1 MKKKLIIF
9 VSILAVLAAGAY
21 LGRGLWA
28 GRPASGRQAPANK
41 KSETIYTCA
50 MHPQII
56 RHHPGKC
63 PICGMP
69 LVKKVIPAAGK
80 PEAGQ
85 PAGAGQPAPGMGNI
99 TSVALDPRERMLAN
113 VATSPVREETL
124 SQEMDTVGTIAVD
137 ERNIRKISAR
147 YAGRIEKLDVNVT
160 GQYVRK
166 GQELFTIYSPEIVAT
181 QKEYLVAKASEKRLL
196 SSDFKEV
203 ASGTKGVLDAARTR
217 MKLWGMT
224 GAQIARL
231 DKTGR
236 VSDSISVFSPVSGT
250 VTEISARQGDYVS
263 EGAEVFTVSNLS
275 RVWMEADIYE
285 YQLSKARTGSRVEVT
300 TDAWPGRTFT
310 GRISFIEPSVN
321 PQTRTIRVRA
331 DLYNPRGLLK
341 PNMFVAAKIFS
352 PPVRGVFVPSSAV
365 LYTGNGN
372 VAWVEESPGVF
383 TMRSVTVGISSG
395 DNFQILAG
403 LKPGEQVV
411 TQGGF
416 LIDSDAQ
423 LRASASGGMA
433 TGGGAMANMPGMN
446 MSGAGQGKTP
456 SRPPTPAPPA
466 QKKQTMP
473 GMNM

>member
-1 MKKKLIIF
+1 MKTKIIVLI
-9 VSILAVLAAGAY
+9 VILVVLAAGAY

-28 GRPASGRQAPANK
+28 GRPAAGRPATGSPASGGAAANK
-41 KSETIYTCA
+41 KCETIYTCA

-56 RHHPGKC
+56 RHHPGNC

-69 LVKKVIPAAGK
+69 LIKKVIPAAGRS
-80 PEAGQ
+80 EAGRSAAVIANVSGMQ
-85 PAGAGQPAPGMGNI
+85 GMGNI
-99 TSVALDPRERMLAN
+99 SSVALDPRERMLAN
-113 VATSPVREETL
+113 VATSPVRKETM

-137 ERNIRKISAR
+137 EQGIRKISAR

-166 GQELFTIYSPEIVAT
+166 GQELFTIYSPEMVAT
-181 QKEYLVAKASEKRLL
+181 ENEYLIAKASEKRLS

-203 ASGTKGVLDAARTR
+203 ASGTEGVLKAARTR

-231 DKTGR
+231 DRTGR
-236 VSDSISVFSPVSGT
+236 VSDTVSVFSPVSGT
-250 VTEISARQGDYVS
+250 VTNISARQGDYVS
-263 EGAEVFTVSNLS
+263 EGTEVFTVSDLS

-285 YQLSKARTGSRVEVT
+285 YQLSKARIGSRVEVT
-300 TDAWPGRTFT
+300 TDAWPGKIFY
-310 GRISFIEPSVN
+310 GRVSFMDPSVN

-331 DLYNPRGLLK
+331 DLNSRGLLK
-341 PNMFVAAKIFS
+341 PDMFVTAKVFS

-372 VAWVEESPGVF
+372 VAWVEERPGVF
-383 TMRSVTVGISSG
+383 TMRSITVGIQSG
-395 DNFQILAG
+395 DDFQILAG

-416 LIDSDAQ
+416 LIDSEAQ
-423 LRASASGGMA
+423 LRASAQG
-433 TGGGAMANMPGMN
+433 MANMPGMN
-446 MSGAGQGKTP
+446 MSGAGQEKAQ
-456 SRPPTPAPPA
+456 SPPA
-466 QKKQTMP
+466 QKKQSMP